1 MDNQQIREIL
11 ESLITERKVRPPVK
25 LISQEKLDKL
35 IDSYYKEQKEP
46 VKSRVSPRAH

>member
-25 LISQEKLDKL
+25 LISQEKLDQL
-35 IDSYYKEQKEP
+35 LNSYYKKLAAKE
-46 VKSRVSPRAH
+46 KKN